1 MDDRDL
7 RDRFRE
13 EFDDER
19 PTPDDYRSVVNR
31 AFDQESSRLPG
42 WAGPVAALLAV
53 TMVTTLALGPRIP
66 HAQQAHPAAAA
77 RADLVGIQTGAR
89 ATPAAPTGL
98 GEAPAVHV
106 AARNPREALVSAGD
120 VIERTEDGGASWTVL
135 FAGMDGHRG
144 TVRDLEWVTG
154 TLAFAATSYGLL
166 RLDTRPPGF
175 SLVNQ
180 RTDFRRLDFLT
191 PLEGYAIAEDRV
203 LKTADGGRTFADLDV
218 GLTLVSWIQ
227 WVSAGQ
233 AWAAGPRGV
242 VATID
247 GGRTWRQQLEFK
259 DSPET
264 AGSLPW
270 TQVGFV
276 DGLSGFAYHHADD
289 TNTLLHTSDGGR
301 SWEPAAEVPVGAT
314 SDLVVTGPESA
325 ELVQHSAPGRPSL
338 CATVDAGMS
347 WRCSVLPLPG
357 DPGQMVVKGA
367 ARWLA
372 LFDSGAVFAV
382 SQNGQTWSTRR
393 RAFQAVPGLPEAAP
407 QR

>member
-7 RDRFRE
+7 RDKFRE

-19 PTPDDYRSVVNR
+19 PTSDDYRSAVNR
-31 AFDQESSRLPG
+31 AFDHEPSRLPG
-42 WAGPVAALLAV
+42 WAAPVAALLAV
-53 TMVTTLALGPRIP
+53 TMVTTLALGSRIP
-66 HAQQAHPAAAA
+66 RAQQAQPTPA
-77 RADLVGIQTGAR
+77 RAGLMGTQADASAIPR
-89 ATPAAPTGL
+89 ADSGL
-98 GEAPAVHV
+98 SEAPAVHV
-106 AARNPREALVSAGD
+106 AARTSREALVSAGD

-154 TLAFAATSYGLL
+154 TVAFAATSYGLL
-166 RLDTRPPGF
+166 RLDTRPPRF
-175 SLVNQ
+175 SVVNQ
-180 RTDFRRLDFLT
+180 RTDVRRLEFLT
-191 PLEGYAIAEDRV
+191 PLEGYAIAQDRV

-247 GGRTWRQQLEFK
+247 GGRSWRQQLEFE
-259 DSPET
+259 DAAESASSP
-264 AGSLPW
+264 PW
-270 TQVGFV
+270 TQVGFT
-276 DGLSGFAYHHADD
+276 DALNGFAYHHTGDI
-289 TNTLLHTSDGGR
+289 NTLLHTSDGGR
-301 SWEPAAEVPVGAT
+301 SWEPAPQLPAGPT
-314 SDLVVTGPESA
+314 SDLVVTGPRSA
-325 ELVQHSAPGRPSL
+325 ELVRLSAPGRPSL
-338 CATVDAGMS
+338 CATADAGMR
-347 WRCSVLPLPG
+347 WRCTELPLPG

-372 LFDSGAVFAV
+372 LLDSGAVFAV
-382 SQNGQTWSTRR
+382 SQNGETWSTRR
-393 RAFQAVPGLPEAAP
+393 RAFQAVAGLPEQTP

>member
-7 RDRFRE
+7 REKFRE
-13 EFDDER
+13 EFDHKR

-31 AFDQESSRLPG
+31 AFDREPNRLPG

-53 TMVTTLALGPRIP
+53 TMVTTLALGSRIP
-66 HAQQAHPAAAA
+66 RAQQAQPAAA
-77 RADLVGIQTGAR
+77 RADLVGMQTGAR
-89 ATPAAPTGL
+89 ATPAAAYGL
-98 GEAPAVHV
+98 SEAPAVHV
-106 AARNPREALVSAGD
+106 AARTPREALVSAGD
-120 VIERTEDGGASWTVL
+120 VIERTEDGGASWSVL
-135 FAGMDGHRG
+135 FAGMNGHRG

-154 TLAFAATSYGLL
+154 TVAFAATSYGLL

-175 SLVNQ
+175 TVVNQ
-180 RTDFRRLDFLT
+180 RTDVLRLDFLT
-191 PLEGYAIAEDRV
+191 PLEGYAIAADRV

-218 GLTLVSWIQ
+218 GLTLVNWIQ

-270 TQVGFV
+270 TQVGFT
-276 DGLSGFAYHHADD
+276 DGLNGFAYHHADD

-301 SWEPAAEVPVGAT
+301 SWEPAAEVPVGST
-314 SDLVVTGPESA
+314 SDLAVTGPESA
-325 ELVQHSAPGRPSL
+325 ELVQLSAPGRPSL

-347 WRCSVLPLPG
+347 WRCSELPLPG
-357 DPGQMVVKGA
+357 GPGQIVVKGA

-382 SQNGQTWSTRR
+382 SQNGETWSTRR
-393 RAFQAVPGLPEAAP
+393 RAFQAVQGLPGAAP